1 MEECD
6 AVTINLI
13 SWKQHHDIQLE
24 VWSRRVNPT
33 WQRISS
39 EGAVTEPSALLLT
52 SELWVATSFG
62 SEMSVYR
69 TNPIV
74 GL

>member
-1 MEECD
+1 MPSPSSF
-6 AVTINLI
+6 I
-13 SWKQHHDIQLE
+13 SWKQHHDIQQE
-24 VWSRRVNPT
+24 VWSRRGNPT
-33 WQRISS
+33 WQLKGS
-39 EGAVTEPSALLLT
+39 EGAGTEPSAALPLT

-62 SEMSVYR
+62 SGMNVYR